1 MKTFRSSLLSLLGLS
16 LISVPAFAG
25 HHEEGGMQHGE
36 MMHPEHH
43 ALHSALMSDIR
54 ADDRARDKYRNP
66 AETLMFFGITP
77 DMKVGEYGPGGGWYT
92 RVLLPY
98 VAEAGEYVAINADVE
113 RYMDGSDADRLAAA
127 KQFPETFPPRAAEWT
142 GVDAGEIG
150 AFEIDEPPEEE
161 LGTFDAVLVFRSL
174 HGLTSRE
181 MVDSTLAQ
189 TYALL
194 KPGGVVGV
202 VQHRAPDGAS
212 YEFSQGDYGY
222 LKQDQIIGIFES
234 EGFELIGMS
243 EVNANPNDPANHEGG
258 VWTLPPTLRFGD
270 ENRETYEAIG
280 ESDRMTLLFRKPG
293 A

>member
-1 MKTFRSSLLSLLGLS
+1 MNTFRSALLSLAGLS
-16 LISVPAFAG
+16 LMSTPALAG
-25 HHEEGGMQHGE
+25 HHEEGEMQHGD
-36 MMHPEHH
+36 MMHAGHH
-43 ALHSALMSDIR
+43 ALHTVLMSDIR
-54 ADDRARDKYRNP
+54 AEDRARDKYRNP

-77 DMKVGEYGPGGGWYT
+77 DMKIGEYGPGGGWYT

-98 VAEAGEYVAINADVE
+98 VADTGAYAGINADVD
-113 RYMDGSDADRLAAA
+113 RYMAGADADRMASA
-127 KQFPETFPPRAAEWT
+127 KQFPDTFPARAAEWT
-142 GVDAGEIG
+142 GIDASKIG

-161 LGTFDAVLVFRSL
+161 LGTFDAILVFRSL

-189 TYALL
+189 TYSLL

-202 VQHRAPDGAS
+202 VQHRAPEDSS

-243 EVNANPNDPANHEGG
+243 EVNANPMDPADHEGG